1 MNAFPSLAHAENSRA
16 INGLRYK
23 EPPQMKDS
31 SKARYAVAALV
42 DLACQSGS
50 QPTTLAAI
58 AKRQDISVSYLE
70 QLFAKLRAGGLIKS
84 VRGPGGGYVLA
95 RASGQITIADIYAAV
110 FEPSDSAAGSAA
122 AEGVHLRLQMDGL
135 WQAMEREVAR
145 FLGSVTVAD
154 VLSGKL
160 AVPANDRL
168 PAA

>member
-1 MNAFPSLAHAENSRA
+1 
-16 INGLRYK
+16 
-23 EPPQMKDS
+23 MKDS

-42 DLACQSGS
+42 DLACQPGS

-84 VRGPGGGYVLA
+84 VRGPGGGYILA
-95 RASGQITIADIYAAV
+95 RSSSQITIADIYGAV
-110 FEPSDSAAGSAA
+110 FEASDVSASWPTD
-122 AEGVHLRLQMDGL
+122 GVHLRVQMDGL

-145 FLGSVTVAD
+145 FLGSVTVED

-168 PAA
+168 QVS

>member
-1 MNAFPSLAHAENSRA
+1 
-16 INGLRYK
+16 
-23 EPPQMKDS
+23 MKDS

-42 DLACQSGS
+42 DLACQPGS

-84 VRGPGGGYVLA
+84 VRGPGGGYILA
-95 RASGQITIADIYAAV
+95 RSSSQITIADIYGAV
-110 FEPSDSAAGSAA
+110 FEASDVSASRPTD
-122 AEGVHLRLQMDGL
+122 GVHLRVQMDGL

-145 FLGSVTVAD
+145 FLGSVTVED

-168 PAA
+168 QVS